1 MYHSLPS
8 TSFTRSRPHQPQ
20 RINHYNSQYNHIDFG
35 VKHNNSLDFD
45 ALAVDYDPQTSD
57 FTTSFSFSQ
66 TNIPFTAGLQ
76 TSQLEFENFGS
87 QSSNNFS
94 TSDFNLGT
102 IDHTDVTLGNNPNP
116 WPLASPVFQPGASAM
131 GCVQHQAENAPF
143 PLGFATTQPDPL
155 TLASFPLPRQAEA
168 RLTGCGDAG
177 FRCPR
182 GCNTTI
188 RRPGDF
194 RRHMKKHAA
203 PEFKCIVKGC
213 NKEFYRLDKLRVHVK
228 VHGHNL

>member
-1 MYHSLPS
+1 MYCSLPS
-8 TSFTRSRPHQPQ
+8 TSFTCSRPHQPQ
-20 RINHYNSQYNHIDFG
+20 RISLYNSQYNHIDFG
-35 VKHNNSLDFD
+35 VKHSNIPEFD
-45 ALAVDYDPQTSD
+45 ALPVDYEPQISD
-57 FTTSFSFSQ
+57 FTTSFSFDQ
-66 TNIPFTAGLQ
+66 TNVPFTAGFQ
-76 TSQLEFENFGS
+76 ASQLEFENFGS
-87 QSSNNFS
+87 QSSNNS
-94 TSDFNLGT
+94 PMDDLNLGT
-102 IDHTDVTLGNNPNP
+102 MGHTDVALGTNL
-116 WPLASPVFQPGASAM
+116 WPLASPVFQPASAL
-131 GCVQHQAENAPF
+131 GYVQRQAENAPF
-143 PLGFATTQPDPL
+143 PLGFATSQPDPL
-155 TLASFPLPRQAEA
+155 APASFLLPCQTEA
-168 RLTGCGDAG
+168 RLTGREDAG